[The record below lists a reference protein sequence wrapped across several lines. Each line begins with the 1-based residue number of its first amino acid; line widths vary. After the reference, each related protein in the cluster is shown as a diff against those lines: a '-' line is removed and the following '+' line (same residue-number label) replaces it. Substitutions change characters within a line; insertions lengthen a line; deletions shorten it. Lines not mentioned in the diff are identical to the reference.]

1 MLEIPIYDVVFDDH
15 ECDGMTAV
23 SFVDDPAIEQNFVYY
38 RKQGD
43 GKEIPV
49 AVFEINKEK
58 HEVVSPILIPNQ
70 LIKRYDDFGKVYYM
84 RWSKDVIQKVMY
96 NYLFNKRNNN
106 VTIMHPLMYDDTLSY
121 QDCLEKDVYML
132 DMWIVQDEQK
142 DIINSKYGFHVPQGT
157 LCVRYKIHNRKLWQR
172 IKSGELKG
180 LSIEAYCG
188 LTRSASLTLQ
198 NKQNKTKE
206 NNTKMTKKK
215 KISFVE
221 KLIAFANDVKSAAD
235 ELATIATTDETDS
248 GEPELKYETADNDTI
263 IVKSDGMAY
272 AGDGSAMQAGEYAL
286 VDGSVLV
293 VDENGKFAG
302 TKTVDETTETPQEAP
317 IAEAEDDKKKRTC
330 NAEEDKEK
338 QTDSETTTETSD
350 EEKKKE
356 DVNQEDVPP
365 TLVPIIIDDME
376 YLVPQEV
383 ADHIKDLEEKYTDS
397 TATAETFRKELAQI
411 KAKTPSAKP
420 IQSPINQSNSDKNSV
435 DYNAFVEKLNRYR
448 K

>member
-1 MLEIPIYDVVFDDH
+1 MLEIPIYDVVFDDN

-49 AVFEINKEK
+49 AVFQINKEK

-157 LCVRYKIHNRKLWQR
+157 LCVRYKIYNRKLWQR

-235 ELATIATTDETDS
+235 ELATIATTDETNS

-338 QTDSETTTETSD
+338 QTDGETAPETSND
-350 EEKKKE
+350 EKKKE
-356 DVNQEDVPP
+356 EINQEDVPP

-420 IQSPINQSNSDKNSV
+420 AQSQINQSNSDKNSV